1 MPPKLSD
8 SLLIFNVAPLL
19 TTALPLVISK
29 AVVSPFWLLTLIV
42 VVPSNTLKLLTLNKA
57 PERER
62 EALNEVELALYPTSL
77 LLKLLTPLKL
87 AFTALERIRLV
98 SVVEV
103 TFLNVTAFLAAL
115 TAERLLKSKIPF
127 APVEPIVTLSK
138 VIFQLLFSI
147 GVVLV

>member
-1 MPPKLSD
+1 M
-8 SLLIFNVAPLL
+8 
-19 TTALPLVISK
+19 
-29 AVVSPFWLLTLIV
+29 
-42 VVPSNTLKLLTLNKA
+42 NKA

-62 EALNEVELALYPTSL
+62 VPLNEVELALSPTSL

-98 SVVEV
+98 SAVEV